1 MGTPR
6 PGQHNRPASRITR
19 WALMC
24 LWVSFQAC
32 NCDEDLQ
39 TLPGSVE
46 GTLCSTESG
55 QLLRLHPLEVISTT
69 RSLATRTD
77 ENGVYRA
84 DNLSAGP
91 LTIRSAENDVERRQE
106 FILEAGAFLQ
116 IEDDACAPPPPPPAT
131 GTISGCVCDPAEGWK
146 AGANVYVVTSNG
158 SVLTTTSDDA
168 GCFVLENVPVG
179 PQTVHAESGVF
190 YREFVVDVRADENV
204 SIPMPSRCESVV
216 PVVTGNLTGRVCSPD
231 GNTWLAGARVYVEIP
246 PADIVSTLTDADGRY
261 TLSEVPAGEQRVYV
275 EKGSFST
282 NFNVTIPENDTLTL
296 PDDSCAVELEVD
308 IAVIN
313 GQWDDVRTVL
323 LNVGVDDS
331 RITQFQ
337 DDWALTLL
345 NNYEMLSQYD
355 IVMFNCG
362 LDEYDFRLDTEGP
375 GVMRDNLRQFVEA
388 GGSVYASDQAYNLV
402 EASFPDYIDFAGTDT
417 SYNDAERGYPMDSV
431 AGTVMDSALSA
442 ALGSTSIELHYPLT
456 AWTVMESVAAQVRVF
471 IRADADMEDL
481 GAPNNRRYLSNVPH
495 TVAFQYGQ
503 GQVIYTSF
511 HQEPGINLQMEQ
523 VLQLLIFEL

>member
-1 MGTPR
+1 MHTLVPQERHG
-6 PGQHNRPASRITR
+6 S
-19 WALMC
+19 
-24 LWVSFQAC
+24 VSFAIRWGLLCIWLACQAC
-32 NCDEDLQ
+32 SCEDELQ
-39 TLPGSVE
+39 SLPGSVE
-46 GTLCSTESG
+46 GTLCSVESG
-55 QLLRLHPLEVISTT
+55 KLLRLHPLEVISAT
-69 RSLATRTD
+69 RSIATTTD

-84 DNLSAGP
+84 ENVAAGP
-91 LTIRSAENDVERRQE
+91 LTIRSAENDEERRQE
-106 FILEAGAFLQ
+106 FVLEAGAFLQ
-116 IEDDACAPPPPPPAT
+116 IEDEACAPPPPPPET
-131 GTISGCVCDPAEGWK
+131 GTISGCICDPGEGWK
-146 AGANVYVVTSNG
+146 AEANVYIITESGNVF
-158 SVLTTTSDDA
+158 TTTSDGA
-168 GCFVLENVPVG
+168 GCFVLENIPVG
-179 PQTVHAESGVF
+179 PHTVQAESGVF
-190 YREFVVDVRADENV
+190 YQEFMVDVRADENV

-231 GNTWLAGARVYVEIP
+231 GDTWLSGARVYVEIP

-261 TLSEVPAGEQRVYV
+261 VLNDVPVGEQRVFV

-282 NFNVTIPENDTLTL
+282 NFSITIPENETLSL
-296 PDDSCAVELEVD
+296 PDDACAVELEVD

-313 GQWDDVRTVL
+313 GQWDDVRSVL
-323 LNVGVDDS
+323 LNVGVDDE
-331 RITQFQ
+331 RITQYQ
-337 DDWALTLL
+337 DDWALELL
-345 NNYEMLSQYD
+345 NNYAMLSQYD

-362 LDEYDFRLDTEGP
+362 LDEYDFRLDVEGP
-375 GVMRDNLRQFVEA
+375 GIMRDNLRQFVES

-417 SYNDAERGYPMDSV
+417 VYNDAERGYPMESIV
-431 AGTVMDSALSA
+431 GTVMDGALST

-471 IRADADMEDL
+471 IRADADMEDRT
-481 GAPNNRRYLSNVPH
+481 APNNRRYLSNVPH